1 VSGTIG
7 PAPSGKDLYTCAVI
21 ASMYAFFGGM
31 VLLALAQ
38 FLPGGE
44 GAIAFFTMLGA
55 TFVFF
60 APFAIATIFLIA
72 PLGCLI
78 AVGLQA
84 WLPPTQ
90 WHGAVTGAITAITLL
105 SPLSFFGIEA
115 LVISNPKALALI
127 ASLIAV
133 AALAGWH
140 AQRTVL
146 QWPSKA

>member
-1 VSGTIG
+1 I
-7 PAPSGKDLYTCAVI
+7 
-21 ASMYAFFGGM
+21 
-31 VLLALAQ
+31 
-38 FLPGGE
+38 
-44 GAIAFFTMLGA
+44 LGA

-60 APFAIATIFLIA
+60 TPFAIATILLIA

-90 WHGAVTGAITAITLL
+90 WHGAVTGAITAVSVL
-105 SPLSFFGIEA
+105 SPLSLFGLEA
-115 LVISNPKALALI
+115 LVISNPKALGLI
-127 ASLIAV
+127 AALIAV

-146 QWPSKA
+146 RWPAKA